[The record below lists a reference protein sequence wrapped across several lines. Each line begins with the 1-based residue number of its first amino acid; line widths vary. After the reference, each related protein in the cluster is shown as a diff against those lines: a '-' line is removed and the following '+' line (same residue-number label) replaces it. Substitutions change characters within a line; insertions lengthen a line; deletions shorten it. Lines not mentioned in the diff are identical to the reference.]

1 MVAGASLRS
10 SGGQTQS
17 PRCLD
22 RGTRLASPPV
32 PELPEVEAWV
42 RELDPLVSASQ
53 IERAGPAHIAT
64 LKTVVPPL
72 ATLEGRRFAG
82 ARRRGKNLLFPTE
95 DGELVLRVHLMS
107 AGRLRYLQP
116 GAKGPKTPMF
126 RLRFSGG
133 GELVLTEAGKKKR
146 AGVWLLTPEQL
157 DAELAHLGPDAL
169 DLDVAALGEIL
180 TRERRQLHPLLR
192 DQRAIAGIG
201 RAHANEI
208 LLRARL
214 SPFKASTE
222 LTGEEVE
229 RLATVIHENL
239 ERALELRE
247 RGKGDRDVYVVH
259 DRLGEPCPQCGTP
272 IARVDF
278 EEHTIY
284 YCPTCQTGGRML
296 KDRRLSRLLR

>member
-1 MVAGASLRS
+1 M
-10 SGGQTQS
+10 
-17 PRCLD
+17 
-22 RGTRLASPPV
+22 

-42 RELDPLVSASQ
+42 RELDPLVSAMP
-53 IERAGPAHIAT
+53 IEQAGPAHIAT
-64 LKTVVPPL
+64 LKTADPPL
-72 ATLEGRRFAG
+72 KALDGQRLAG

-107 AGRLRYLQP
+107 AGRLRYLTP

-126 RLRFSGG
+126 RLRFSRG

-146 AGVWLLTPEQL
+146 AGVWLVSPAQL
-157 DAELAHLGPDAL
+157 DQDLAHLGPDAL
-169 DLDVAALGEIL
+169 DLDAETLAEIL
-180 TRERRQLHPLLR
+180 GRERRQLHPLLR

-201 RAHANEI
+201 RAHSNEI
-208 LLRARL
+208 LLRARM

-222 LTGEEVE
+222 LTTAEIEL
-229 RLATVIHENL
+229 LADAIRSDL
-239 ERALELRE
+239 LRALELRE
-247 RGKGDRDVYVVH
+247 RGKGDKDVYVIH
-259 DRLGEPCPQCGTP
+259 NRLGEPCPQCGTP

-284 YCPTCQTGGRML
+284 YCPACQTGGRTL